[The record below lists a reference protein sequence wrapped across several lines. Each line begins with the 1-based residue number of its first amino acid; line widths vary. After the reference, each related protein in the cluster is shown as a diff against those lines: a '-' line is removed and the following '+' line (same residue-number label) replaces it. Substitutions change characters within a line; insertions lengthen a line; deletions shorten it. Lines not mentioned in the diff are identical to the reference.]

1 MISGQF
7 NRRPFTVK
15 RHARRFTNHRIRSA
29 AAAALAIAVLLSGCA
44 PLQKAGKQLSSAAEK
59 QIEAVSSAVSSGAA
73 SLADSLPS
81 SSKPS
86 PSSAAPAVSAK
97 ASSKASSSAVT
108 RKTTVKAPAKKTDV
122 RSVQKINTS
131 LPSKTAAKKQITAP
145 EVPQKTYTS
154 VQQAGA
160 YQNLSSAEKQLYSLI
175 KNSVYQIALQPVSG
189 GYYPI
194 GQIWISQKLSEAQI
208 RISMTAFMD
217 DNPQV
222 FWLANAYTYGY
233 DGGTTIVQLFSVLSP
248 AQAQAA
254 VSRLDGKINSILQ
267 AMPSGLN
274 EFDREEYLFDYI
286 AAHCTYD
293 DAAVIDD
300 SRWQAFTSYGVLVD
314 GLAVCEGYAKAMQ
327 LLAGDA
333 GLTCTVV
340 HGTSGG
346 VGHMWNAVVI
356 GGKWYNLDVTWCDN
370 TILIYN
376 YYNVPDSV
384 LKLTHTIGATAS
396 SLSDAQ
402 ICSGST
408 QFNVFLPSCTSS
420 DANYFRVKGAAVS
433 SKTDAADESVI
444 QSLAAMMKAG
454 RTSFPFFIDGTPY
467 DSQVSAVVSAKM
479 YHWLTAAAS
488 QAGRALNTDTM
499 TYVTDKAD
507 SGVTMHVSYQ

>member
-1 MISGQF
+1 M
-7 NRRPFTVK
+7 K
-15 RHARRFTNHRIRSA
+15 RYAHRFTAHRIRSA
-29 AAAALAIAVLLSGCA
+29 AAAALAVAVLLSGCA
-44 PLQKAGKQLSSAAEK
+44 PLQKAEKQLSSAAEK
-59 QIEAVSSAVSSGAA
+59 QVEAVSSAVSSGAA
-73 SLADSLPS
+73 SLADSLPG

-86 PSSAAPAVSAK
+86 PSSEAPAASSK
-97 ASSKASSSAVT
+97 ASSKKASSSAVT
-108 RKTTVKAPAKKTDV
+108 RKTTVNAPAKKTDV

-145 EVPQKTYTS
+145 EVPQKTYTT

-160 YQNLSSAEKQLYSLI
+160 YQNLSSAEKELYSLI

-208 RISMTAFMD
+208 RLSMTAFMD

-233 DGGTTIVQLFSVLSP
+233 NGGTTIVQLFSVLSA
-248 AQAQAA
+248 AQAQEA
-254 VSRLDGKINSILQ
+254 VSRLNGKINSILQ

-286 AAHCTYD
+286 AANCTYD
-293 DAAVIDD
+293 DAAVTDD
-300 SRWQAFTSYGVLVD
+300 SRWQAFTSYGVLVG

-340 HGTSGG
+340 HGTSDG
-346 VGHMWNAVVI
+346 VGHMWNAIVI

-384 LKLTHTIGATAS
+384 LKLTHTIGAAAS

-402 ICSGST
+402 ICSDSA

-420 DANYFRVKGAAVS
+420 DANYFRVKGVSVS
-433 SKTDAADESVI
+433 SKTDAADGTVI
-444 QSLAAMMKAG
+444 QSLAALMKAG
-454 RTSFPFFIDGTPY
+454 GTSLPFFVNGTPY
-467 DSQVSAVVSAKM
+467 DSQVSTVMSTKM
-479 YHWLTAAAS
+479 YQWLTAAAG
-488 QAGRALNTDTM
+488 QAGRTLNTGAM

-507 SGVTMHVSYQ
+507 SGLTMHVSYQ